1 MKKNKGSV
9 FVLSEKGNALTQEG
23 IDMFLSA
30 LNMADKTPVFYG
42 SNYNR
47 PDFLAGAV
55 AATEYP
61 YVAIFL
67 DGQVYAIGPDDARQ
81 LVAELTQE
89 KNRARSS
96 YKIFLSEIVPNM
108 R

>member
-9 FVLSEKGNALTQEG
+9 FVLSEKGNALTDEG
-23 IDMFLSA
+23 VNMFLSA
-30 LNMADKTPVFYG
+30 LNMVDKSPVFYG

-61 YVAIFL
+61 YVAVLL

-81 LVAELTQE
+81 LVADLTQE
-89 KNRARSS
+89 KNRTRSS
-96 YKIFLSEIVPNM
+96 YEIFVSEIVPNM